1 MNIKLCNNSD
11 ENFVINK
18 YVKVLDTVTATI
30 KGALSIES
38 PVFILEY
45 KSDIKSK
52 INYVVIDELNRC
64 YFITDIIHLTGYRYE
79 IHCKVDVLESFKN
92 NILGLSCIIDKQNS
106 ISNANMYYD
115 DGSFV
120 LLNKENNSVINFPN
134 GFNEQGEFILIT
146 AGGGGLQ

>member
-45 KSDIKSK
+45 NSDIKSN

-64 YFITDIIHLTGYRYE
+64 YFITDIIHLTGCRYE
-79 IHCKVDVLESFKN
+79 VHCKVDVLESFKN

-106 ISNANMYYD
+106 ISNSNMYYD